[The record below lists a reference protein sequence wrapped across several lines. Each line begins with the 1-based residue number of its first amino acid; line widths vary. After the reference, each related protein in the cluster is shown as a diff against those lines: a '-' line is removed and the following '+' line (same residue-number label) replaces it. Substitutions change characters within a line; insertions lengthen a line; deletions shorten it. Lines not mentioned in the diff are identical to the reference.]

1 MNQLFDSRDPFHRR
15 PVGAVEEETRIHFK
29 IRLPRDLRCSASYLL
44 VQDDKSKTDMV
55 SSMFWCGMD
64 GDGHEFW
71 ECDFAPPES
80 GLYWYRFELET
91 CRGRMPLLK
100 GEGGK
105 GALSSGT
112 FWQLTVYEKG
122 FQTPGWLC
130 GGIFYQIFPD
140 RFYRPEGPVNNPFP
154 DRTIRE
160 DWGGQPYWRPN
171 ERGEVTNSDYFGG
184 TLRGI
189 EEKLPYL
196 KSLHVTCLYL
206 NPIFEAHSNH
216 RYNTADYT
224 KIDPVLGT
232 EEDFQS
238 LCAAAGRLGI
248 RVMLDG
254 VFSHTG
260 SDSVYFN
267 RQGRYPQ
274 PGAYQSQQS
283 PYFSWYHFIS
293 WPEKYH
299 SWWGFETLPEV
310 EETDNNYN
318 KYINGRQGVVRK
330 WLKKGASGWRLDVA
344 DELPD
349 SFLDQLTEAAKEEK
363 PDAVVLGEVWEDATT
378 KESYGSRRRYLLGR
392 QLDSVMNYPFRN
404 AVLGFFTGADAAQI
418 AEGILSVLENY
429 PPQVVRMLMNHIG
442 THDTERAVTVLAG
455 EPSQGRG
462 REWQSAQTLS
472 SGQRERGVRLM
483 MAASAMQYTLPGVPC
498 VYYGDEAGMEGYK
511 DPFNRGCYPWGREN
525 QELLAWYRR
534 LGEIREE
541 HPVFK
546 EGSFRLLKAKGSLL
560 AYVRE
565 DPEGKSPSVLC
576 AFCSGKNPET
586 LDLPLEFQSG
596 TVLLGG
602 SLKDRILT
610 LQGESCCL
618 IRAARDLSAFAAG
631 EERDMKI
638 YVPNVPKA

>member
-44 VQDDKSKTDMV
+44 VQDDKSKNDMV

-71 ECDFAPPES
+71 ECDFAPPEA

-140 RFYRPEGPVNNPFP
+140 RFYRPDGPVNNPFP

-184 TLRGI
+184 TLKGI
-189 EEKLPYL
+189 QEKLPYL

-232 EEDFQS
+232 EEDFKR
-238 LCAAAGRLGI
+238 LCAAAEKIGI
-248 RVMLDG
+248 RILLDG

-267 RQGRYPQ
+267 RQGRYPG
-274 PGAYQSQQS
+274 PGAYQSRQS
-283 PYFSWYHFIS
+283 PYYSWYHFIS
-293 WPEKYH
+293 WPENYH
-299 SWWGFETLPEV
+299 SWWGFDTLPEV

-318 KYINGRQGVVRK
+318 EYINGADGVVRK
-330 WLKKGASGWRLDVA
+330 WLKNGAAGWRLDVA

-349 SFLDQLTEAAKEEK
+349 SFLDRLSEAAKEEK
-363 PDAVVLGEVWEDATT
+363 ADGVVLGEVWEDATT

-392 QLDSVMNYPFRN
+392 QLDSVMNYPFRD
-404 AVLGFFTGADAAQI
+404 AVLGFFTGMNADEAV
-418 AEGILSVLENY
+418 EGILSVLENY
-429 PPQVVRMLMNHIG
+429 PPQVVRLLMNHIG
-442 THDTERAVTVLAG
+442 THDTERALTILAG

-462 REWQSAQTLS
+462 REWQSSHFLS
-472 SGQRERGVRLM
+472 QEQRERGVRLM
-483 MAASAMQYTLPGVPC
+483 KAASAMQFTLPGVPC

-511 DPFNRGCYPWGREN
+511 DPFNRGCYPWGQEN

-541 HPVFK
+541 NPVFR
-546 EGSFRLLKAKGSLL
+546 EGEFRLLKARGGVL

-565 DPEGKSPSVLC
+565 DPEKKEESILC
-576 AFCSGKNPET
+576 AFCAGEKAET
-586 LDLPLEFQSG
+586 VELPLEFQNG
-596 TVLLGG
+596 VVLLGG
-602 SLKDRILT
+602 SLNSRVLT
-610 LQGESCCL
+610 LEGESCCL
-618 IRAARDLSAFAAG
+618 IKAGKDVSAFVAG

-638 YVPNVPKA
+638 YVPKPSI

>member
-1 MNQLFDSRDPFHRR
+1 M
-15 PVGAVEEETRIHFK
+15 
-29 IRLPRDLRCSASYLL
+29 
-44 VQDDKSKTDMV
+44 
-55 SSMFWCGMD
+55 
-64 GDGHEFW
+64 
-71 ECDFAPPES
+71 
-80 GLYWYRFELET
+80 
-91 CRGRMPLLK
+91 
-100 GEGGK
+100 
-105 GALSSGT
+105 
-112 FWQLTVYEKG
+112 
-122 FQTPGWLC
+122 
-130 GGIFYQIFPD
+130 
-140 RFYRPEGPVNNPFP
+140 
-154 DRTIRE
+154 
-160 DWGGQPYWRPN
+160 
-171 ERGEVTNSDYFGG
+171 
-184 TLRGI
+184 
-189 EEKLPYL
+189 
-196 KSLHVTCLYL
+196 
-206 NPIFEAHSNH
+206 
-216 RYNTADYT
+216 
-224 KIDPVLGT
+224 
-232 EEDFQS
+232 
-238 LCAAAGRLGI
+238 
-248 RVMLDG
+248 
-254 VFSHTG
+254 
-260 SDSVYFN
+260 
-267 RQGRYPQ
+267 
-274 PGAYQSQQS
+274 
-283 PYFSWYHFIS
+283 
-293 WPEKYH
+293 
-299 SWWGFETLPEV
+299 
-310 EETDNNYN
+310 
-318 KYINGRQGVVRK
+318 VRK

-472 SGQRERGVRLM
+472 SEQRERGVRLM

-586 LDLPLEFQSG
+586 LDLPLEFQNG

-618 IRAARDLSAFAAG
+618 IRAARDLSAFSAG